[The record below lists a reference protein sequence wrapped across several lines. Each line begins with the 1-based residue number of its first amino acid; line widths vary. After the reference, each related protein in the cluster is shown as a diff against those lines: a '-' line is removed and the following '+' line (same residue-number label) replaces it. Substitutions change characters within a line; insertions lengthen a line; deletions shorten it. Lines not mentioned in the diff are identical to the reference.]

1 MMKAEFIHREEIM
14 CPLPSTDLTRRKR
27 SSAVKVGQ
35 GYTLSVSNDGRTFS
49 DEHKLLSFNTKCI
62 SCNGT
67 CSIKVMVSYL
77 KIYPD
82 FVLNI
87 TGIL

>member
-27 SSAVKVGQ
+27 SSGIKVGQ

-62 SCNGT
+62 TCNGT
-67 CSIKVMVSYL
+67 CGIKVRLY
-77 KIYPD
+77 
-82 FVLNI
+82 
-87 TGIL
+87 